1 MNQKGKPLTILY
13 ADDDPEDQM
22 LMKEALEK
30 SYPINQLHFVEN
42 GVDLMDYLRRQ
53 GKYADMKH
61 KGYPDLILLNLNM
74 PKKDGRETLE
84 EIKADPDFRRI
95 PIVVLTGSK
104 SSQDIHTAY
113 DLGASGFIIKPLT
126 FESLTDTLTT
136 VVKYWSEIV
145 KLPVKQTGH

>member
-13 ADDDPEDQM
+13 ADDDPEDRM

-30 SYPINQLHFVEN
+30 SHPVNQLHFVEN
-42 GVDLMDYLRRQ
+42 GADLMDYLRRR
-53 GKYADMKH
+53 GKYADLEH
-61 KGYPDLILLNLNM
+61 KWYPDLILLNLNM

-95 PIVVLTGSK
+95 PIVVLTGSN
-104 SSQDIHTAY
+104 SSKDIHTAY

-145 KLPVKQTGH
+145 RLPVKQTGH